1 MTNANELRKLREVA
15 KQLKGQVE
23 KNKTTSKV
31 NKVKQKQ
38 AALHLNKNMECNG
51 EIMRQLDM
59 HIIDLLKPVVR
70 KVNGK
75 LVYYKNETINQ
86 WNSRINKIYV
96 LSEVMIISSMIGLI
110 PFLKKSLNT
119 RVGRNSEV
127 AHLHAR
133 QNNGHK
139 IALQVARDR
148 LNYLRSIVP
157 NPLRLNYN

>member
-1 MTNANELRKLREVA
+1 MTNANELRKLREVV

-23 KNKTTSKV
+23 KNKTTSK
-31 NKVKQKQ
+31 NKQKEQKQ

-51 EIMRQLDM
+51 EIMGQLDM
-59 HIIDLLKPVVR
+59 QIIDLLKPVVR

-75 LVYYKNETINQ
+75 LVYYKNETIKQ

-127 AHLHAR
+127 ASKHAR

-148 LNYLRSIVP
+148 LNYLENSVP
-157 NPLRLNYN
+157 VPLRLIYN